1 MEDFVVGRI
10 IDLGGPKNLYT
21 IMAVTKIENKSDT
34 YLIVVPVS
42 ENSENAEIHN
52 DMPAVVRV
60 DEASQELEFINDIE
74 VIKKVLN
81 EA

>member
-10 IDLGGPKNLYT
+10 IDLGGENNLYT
-21 IMAVTKIENKSDT
+21 IMAVTQINEADK

-42 ENSENAEIHN
+42 ENSENAEIKTN
-52 DMPAVVRV
+52 RPAVVKV
-60 DEASQELEFINDIE
+60 IEESQELEFVNDIE

-81 EA
+81 NA